1 MVLGAKILSRLL
13 VVHGYSYVNK
23 FATKTG
29 GFIIMKQR
37 LKRWWHVPGLWP
49 IVFCVLFGVDV
60 AKTDLDRP
68 LDLFHLVE
76 TFCKDGKAVVGYP
89 DTFTVI
95 AGMLKS
101 GLGVIVTAQGEHKTQ
116 DLQRGETHLSAESKG
131 RARSQSVTEQLLSSG
146 EDSAMT
152 DYESRSPSEVPEQTS
167 EQRLGDLAKLLQTV
181 IQFLE
186 DMHTKCPAFRDF
198 CATSNFIQD
207 IFGVLFPVIVS
218 SDAVS
223 AETELRA
230 RDSALT
236 FDGGDVVIKSLSMV
250 PTIAPPIVRTVTI
263 QDSEG
268 QLSSSGSSRQSTLRR
283 ASSFVLITSE
293 PTAFSPSSARLTSTL
308 TSPAFKVAN
317 ITVTNAVAE
326 SLLELVVAVFV
337 DQVMERREFSGFELF
352 TKVLR
357 NPFSQ
362 EIFSHVSEMFT
373 RLQIPPGFQEH
384 QIFFESY
391 LLRNTLS
398 HLSNMIS
405 LNMKLLC
412 EPRVLTN
419 IGRYMVH
426 MTDSI
431 YEGSSYILDIKRVA
445 AERAAGWFLSG
456 AEPLLDFVGMML
468 EYLQRPDISKQ
479 KSVRLCTQTL
489 TTLRATVGRLVLF
502 RLSELDDLAAESK
515 QIIGFLQ
522 KIMYWQAIIL
532 SPENNEGEF
541 TRLICYLL
549 YSRLIDDRHNI
560 RLAAADVGVTLNSPS
575 VFSFTNKQIDY
586 ADSPRAETHRNI
598 GSTKPGKDC
607 RPSISLIRFSEIDG
621 AGM

>member
-1 MVLGAKILSRLL
+1 VVLGAKILSRLL
-13 VVHGYSYVNK
+13 VIHGYSYVNK
-23 FATKTG
+23 FAAKTG

-37 LKRWWHVPGLWP
+37 LKRWWHIPGLWP
-49 IVFCVLFGVDV
+49 IVFCILFGVDV
-60 AKTDLDRP
+60 AKTDLERP

-76 TFCKDGKAVVGYP
+76 TFRKDGKAVVGYP
-89 DTFTVI
+89 DIFAVI

-101 GLGVIVTAQGEHKTQ
+101 GLGVIVTIQGERKTQ
-116 DLQRGETHLSAESKG
+116 DSQRGEVHLSTEPKG

-146 EDSAMT
+146 EDSPVT
-152 DYESRSPSEVPEQTS
+152 GYDSRLSSPVPGQTS

-198 CATSNFIQD
+198 CAASNFLQD

-283 ASSFVLITSE
+283 ASSFVLVTSE

-357 NPFSQ
+357 SPFS
-362 EIFSHVSEMFT
+362 
-373 RLQIPPGFQEH
+373 
-384 QIFFESY
+384 
-391 LLRNTLS
+391 
-398 HLSNMIS
+398 
-405 LNMKLLC
+405 
-412 EPRVLTN
+412 
-419 IGRYMVH
+419 
-426 MTDSI
+426 
-431 YEGSSYILDIKRVA
+431 
-445 AERAAGWFLSG
+445 
-456 AEPLLDFVGMML
+456 
-468 EYLQRPDISKQ
+468 
-479 KSVRLCTQTL
+479 
-489 TTLRATVGRLVLF
+489 
-502 RLSELDDLAAESK
+502 
-515 QIIGFLQ
+515 
-522 KIMYWQAIIL
+522 
-532 SPENNEGEF
+532 
-541 TRLICYLL
+541 
-549 YSRLIDDRHNI
+549 
-560 RLAAADVGVTLNSPS
+560 
-575 VFSFTNKQIDY
+575 
-586 ADSPRAETHRNI
+586 
-598 GSTKPGKDC
+598 
-607 RPSISLIRFSEIDG
+607 
-621 AGM
+621 